1 MTDQTPQPNETRQR
15 GLKKM
20 SEVYGFDLPDLQGD
34 PFFEVTVD
42 HLFADIW
49 ERPGLTLR
57 DRRLLLLGAITAQGH
72 AEIAE
77 IQVGAALRNGELDAE
92 QLREITVFLAHYVG
106 WPSATKLDGAVRKV
120 LHAEKKKAREQQ
132 SANDNPQ

>member
-1 MTDQTPQPNETRQR
+1 MTASRSDSVGGGGRATGGPDERRER

-20 SEVYGFDLPDLQGD
+20 SEVYGFDLPDIQGD

-49 ERPGLTLR
+49 NRPGLSMR
-57 DRRLLLLGAITAQGH
+57 DRRLLLLGAITAQGN

-92 QLREITVFLAHYVG
+92 QLKEIAVFLAHYVG
-106 WPSATKLDGAVRKV
+106 WPSTTKLDGAIRKV
-120 LHAEKKKAREQQ
+120 LSKNKK
-132 SANDNPQ
+132 

>member
-1 MTDQTPQPNETRQR
+1 MTADQSPSEQRQQ

-20 SEVYGFDLPDLQGD
+20 SEVYGFDLPNLTGD

-49 ERPGLTLR
+49 NRPGLSLR

-72 AEIAE
+72 SEIAE
-77 IQVGAALRNGELDAE
+77 IQVGAALRNGELDAD
-92 QLREITVFLAHYVG
+92 QLREIAVFLAHYVG
-106 WPSATKLDGAVRKV
+106 WPAATKLDGVIRKT
-120 LHAEKKKAREQQ
+120 LAKDKKK
-132 SANDNPQ
+132 

>member
-1 MTDQTPQPNETRQR
+1 MSDERRQR

-34 PFFEVTVD
+34 PFYEVTVD

-49 ERPGLTLR
+49 NRPGLSLR
-57 DRRLLLLGAITAQGH
+57 DRRLLLLGAITAQGN

-77 IQVGAALRNGELDAE
+77 IQVGAALRNNELDAE
-92 QLREITVFLAHYVG
+92 QLREIAVFLAHYVG

-120 LHAEKKKAREQQ
+120 LAKKK
-132 SANDNPQ
+132 S